1 MSTFFLRKVIFSSS
15 SVFHVCVM
23 SFNQLE
29 FSMLWLVSTVDIDVI
44 ILFFISTAISKISWT
59 ILLKKKTSATH
70 SSPNLRLFEAEKYQ
84 YLRQW
89 LIFENREKS
98 HLPFQFVSM
107 KTFRWILIWQ
117 TFETAGRLIRNTF
130 TKTKKKQ
137 LTECIES
144 VISFLWQ
151 ADWFCTSI
159 DHSSL
164 SKTCFSYWKFMWNL
178 HPLIEIAIK
187 TLNCCKS

>member
-1 MSTFFLRKVIFSSS
+1 MV
-15 SVFHVCVM
+15 
-23 SFNQLE
+23 SFNC
-29 FSMLWLVSTVDIDVI
+29 WYRRYYI
-44 ILFFISTAISKISWT
+44 IFHFIRQFLKFHEQFFK
-59 ILLKKKTSATH
+59 KKKTSATH

-117 TFETAGRLIRNTF
+117 TYETAGRLIRNTF
-130 TKTKKKQ
+130 TKTKTKKP
-137 LTECIES
+137 LTECIKS

-178 HPLIEIAIK
+178 HPVIEIAIK